1 MKDLKELT
9 THCIR
14 CGFCLESCPT
24 FVTSGSELESPR
36 GRIYLVRSALD
47 GKIDWQEGVRPHLD
61 LCLGCRACETA
72 CPSAVE
78 YGSIL
83 EMARDLVE
91 QKKPQFTKLMLLN
104 STTNTKT
111 LRAQLG
117 IGSLLPGKKLPSFI
131 SKALSGADAEAE
143 KPKPQKSG
151 TLPPLLLND
160 LPPVIG
166 HVYLLEGCAMRV
178 LYPRV
183 HEATRRLLR
192 RIGYEVVETEQGCC
206 GALHA
211 HYGYVDNAREMAT
224 ELLLSMSSEI
234 PIVVNSAGCA
244 STMKG
249 YDHLLEQTAG
259 GSKMARRTFDASE
272 FLFNNGLADV
282 LKGAKGFDARVTY
295 HDACHLAHGQK
306 ITNQPRSLLEAIPKM
321 TLVPLPE
328 ADMCCGSAG
337 IYNVIQP
344 KMARTLLDRKYDN
357 IASTMA
363 HIVATGNPGCHS
375 WIAQA
380 ARERGNV
387 VRIMHTMEVLEAA
400 FIGLPAFAD

>member
-24 FVTSGSELESPR
+24 FVSTGSELESPR

-47 GKIDWQEGVRPHLD
+47 GKIDWQADVRPHLD
-61 LCLGCRACETA
+61 VCLGCRACETA

-83 EMARDLVE
+83 EMARDHIE
-91 QKKPQFTKLMLLN
+91 QMKPHFTKLALLN
-104 STTNTKT
+104 STTNYKA
-111 LRAQLG
+111 LKAQPAL
-117 IGSLLPGKKLPSFI
+117 GSLMPGKRIPG
-131 SKALSGADAEAE
+131 ALSKILSGTDAEAE
-143 KPKPQKSG
+143 RPKPQRAG
-151 TLPPLLLND
+151 TLPLLIYSD
-160 LPPVIG
+160 LPPVVG

-192 RIGYEVVETEQGCC
+192 RIGYEVVETQQGCC

-211 HYGYVDNAREMAT
+211 HNGYIDNAKALAT
-224 ELLLSMSSEI
+224 DLLLAMSTEI
-234 PIVVNSAGCA
+234 PVVVNSAGCA
-244 STMKG
+244 STMKDYG
-249 YDHLLEQTAG
+249 HLLADTAG
-259 GSKMARRTFDASE
+259 GPQMARRTFDASE
-272 FLFNNGLADV
+272 FLFNNGLEEA
-282 LKGAKGFDARVTY
+282 LKSAPGFKARVTY

-306 ITNQPRSLLEAIPKM
+306 ITQQPRRLIEAIPQM
-321 TLVPLPE
+321 TYVPLPE
-328 ADMCCGSAG
+328 SDMCCGSAG
-337 IYNVIQP
+337 VYNVLQP
-344 KMARTLLDRKYDN
+344 KMARTLLDRKYSN
-357 IASTMA
+357 IATTQA

-387 VRIMHTMEVLEAA
+387 VRIMHTMELLEAA
-400 FIGLPAFAD
+400 FIGLPSFAD

>member
-1 MKDLKELT
+1 
-9 THCIR
+9 
-14 CGFCLESCPT
+14 
-24 FVTSGSELESPR
+24 
-36 GRIYLVRSALD
+36 
-47 GKIDWQEGVRPHLD
+47 
-61 LCLGCRACETA
+61 
-72 CPSAVE
+72 
-78 YGSIL
+78 
-83 EMARDLVE
+83 
-91 QKKPQFTKLMLLN
+91 
-104 STTNTKT
+104 
-111 LRAQLG
+111 
-117 IGSLLPGKKLPSFI
+117 
-131 SKALSGADAEAE
+131 
-143 KPKPQKSG
+143 
-151 TLPPLLLND
+151 
-160 LPPVIG
+160 
-166 HVYLLEGCAMRV
+166 
-178 LYPRV
+178 
-183 HEATRRLLR
+183 
-192 RIGYEVVETEQGCC
+192 
-206 GALHA
+206 
-211 HYGYVDNAREMAT
+211 
-224 ELLLSMSSEI
+224 
-234 PIVVNSAGCA
+234 
-244 STMKG
+244 MKG